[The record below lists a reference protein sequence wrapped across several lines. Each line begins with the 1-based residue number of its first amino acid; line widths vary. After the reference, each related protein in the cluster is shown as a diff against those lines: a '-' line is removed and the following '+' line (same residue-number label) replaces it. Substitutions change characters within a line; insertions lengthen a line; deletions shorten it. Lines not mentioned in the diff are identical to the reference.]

1 MAQNKLQKLLI
12 TITII
17 IVAII
22 VVYVVFKPFV
32 IVDAGEAGVVFNAI
46 TGIEHRILN
55 PGMNLLIPIIQRPI
69 IYNVQT
75 QTYTASGS
83 VTEGDRPTAD
93 SIQAQTSDGQPVW
106 LDISVLYHLDKENLW
121 KLHSEIGKNYTEKI
135 IRPTVR
141 NIIRLIVSKYTVI
154 ELYSSNPDD
163 IAAALKLPKGSL
175 KGKIVGRLKVQNDME
190 NNLKQELG
198 KHYII
203 VEKVLI
209 RNVKFTDEYQKAI
222 ERKQVAQQEAERM
235 KYVLEKTE
243 KEKQQKI
250 IEAEG
255 IAQSKII
262 QAQGEA
268 KAIALIGEILKKYPS
283 YIQYNYVEKISPNI
297 KAIISDQKSILNIGE
312 FLTTK

>member
-12 TITII
+12 TIAIVLIVI
-17 IVAII
+17 IVL
-22 VVYVVFKPFV
+22 YVVFKPFV
-32 IVDAGEAGVVFNAI
+32 IIDAGEAGVVFNAI
-46 TGIEHRILN
+46 TGVEHRILK

-83 VTEGDRPTAD
+83 TTEGDRPTAD

-106 LDISVLYHLDKENLW
+106 LDISVLYHLDMDNLW

-154 ELYSSNPDD
+154 ELYSSNPVD
-163 IAAALKLPKGSL
+163 IANALKLPPDSL
-175 KGKIVGRLKVQNDME
+175 KGQIVGRLKVQNDMDKE
-190 NNLKQELG
+190 LRDELG
-198 KHYII
+198 KHYIV

-209 RNVKFTDEYQKAI
+209 RNVKFTEEYQQAI
-222 ERKQVAQQEAERM
+222 ERKQVAQQDAERM
-235 KYVLEKTE
+235 KYILEKTQKE
-243 KEKQQKI
+243 KEQKI

-268 KAIALIGEILKKYPS
+268 KAISLIGETLKKYPS
-283 YIQYNYVEKISPNI
+283 YIQYNYVEKLSPNI
-297 KAIISDQKSILNIGE
+297 KAIISDQKSILNFGD
-312 FLTTK
+312 FLSK